1 MPTDPC
7 LIGRGRELSQLRQ
20 ALTEESA
27 PAAVLSGA
35 PGIGKTALI
44 DQLCAHAIAH
54 DWRVVRALGV
64 QVEPGPPTG

>member
-1 MPTDPC
+1 
-7 LIGRGRELSQLRQ
+7 
-20 ALTEESA
+20 
-27 PAAVLSGA
+27 VLSGA

-44 DQLCAHAIAH
+44 DQLCAHATAH